1 MYVHK
6 YCTVF
11 VSVHMYMLYII
22 QFHFFW
28 HWTNLMLSYCSDDFL
43 HFGED
48 VYVLTLFLF
57 VQHLSFYSG
66 PVWDFRA
73 PVRLQVSIRSTSRS
87 FYSDPAWK
95 LIIDLHLGVYIRA
108 RAGSFYSGCISEF
121 LFGHR
126 LGVTIRAHLCI
137 SILAASVS
145 FYSGTVLEF
154 LFGHIWEFLFGPHP

>member
-1 MYVHK
+1 
-6 YCTVF
+6 
-11 VSVHMYMLYII
+11 
-22 QFHFFW
+22 
-28 HWTNLMLSYCSDDFL
+28 MLSYCSDDFL

-66 PVWDFRA
+66 PVRDFRA
-73 PVRLQVSIRSTSRS
+73 PVHLQVSIRSTSRS

-126 LGVTIRAHLCI
+126 LGVSIRTHLGV
-137 SILAASVS
+137 SIWATPVS
-145 FYSGTVLEF
+145 FF
-154 LFGHIWEFLFGPHP
+154 FGPNQEIFFRTTSGSSQVGQHLGRCSRGRIFLPFIWMTFVF